1 MILYLLKFFDR
12 SLFADRRNIGCLPLI
27 DLKGSS
33 LREFAIVKLKV
44 LDQDPIDISPSRKE
58 KLRAQLDTH
67 LKPVLRPEDFEKFYL
82 DRAFELVTEM
92 GSGIQERE

>member
-1 MILYLLKFFDR
+1 M
-12 SLFADRRNIGCLPLI
+12 
-27 DLKGSS
+27 DLKDSS

-44 LDQDPIDISPSRKE
+44 LDQDPIDMSPSRKE